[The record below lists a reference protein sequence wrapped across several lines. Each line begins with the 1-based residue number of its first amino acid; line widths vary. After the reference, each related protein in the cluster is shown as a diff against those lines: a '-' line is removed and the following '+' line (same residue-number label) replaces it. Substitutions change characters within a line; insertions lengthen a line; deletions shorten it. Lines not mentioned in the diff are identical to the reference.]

1 MSHNRGMPVS
11 SLLSACL
18 PRRPA
23 ALWLSFATCMTCMW
37 LAGCGGTQQPVAR
50 SDPPA
55 ESTVTADAESEPTA
69 ESFDDLDATYG
80 PALDTLHRM
89 LDSTEERRDEIVD
102 RARQEEKI
110 QDAELARL
118 DEEIDALASQ
128 ISATALRL
136 SEVRRNLAEVREASG
151 ERAGA
156 RLEQEAEELST
167 RLEELGDVREERQGS
182 RAELQRSIASAER
195 LSDDELF
202 ARETQSLYRETV
214 DLQRSYYREGIELAR
229 KKLAGQEASFLVD
242 HYETRIRQRN
252 RELEQGALSEDVVRT
267 FRRQQESDQRMEQ
280 ALYLAFVLEVRFP
293 TAGHELEEISAEE
306 RENLELLSEALR
318 TGWNEWG
325 ALRIHIDGHADSRAY
340 RGVRSCES
348 ATRNLE
354 LSRQRAAA
362 VREFLAERL
371 GDDSRFA
378 VDWFG
383 NFALRADAGPT
394 EEDNRRIELRIASPA
409 QQSTGVHAAY
419 FAMHDGVEMQGRT
432 FVREPGRW
440 VESSCRQADPARRVD
455 YQSSEYDQLTAR
467 LELDGTST
475 SVELGEGRELLIR
488 LGTHAVVRDGDEC
501 VEVVPCTAP

>member
-1 MSHNRGMPVS
+1 MFVRAG
-11 SLLSACL
+11 LLTTPLTISACL
-18 PRRPA
+18 V
-23 ALWLSFATCMTCMW
+23 TCLVT
-37 LAGCGGTQQPVAR
+37 GCGGTSEPVVEPG
-50 SDPPA
+50 PPA
-55 ESTVTADAESEPTA
+55 EAPVQAETEPTA

-80 PALDTLHRM
+80 PALETLHRM
-89 LDSTEERRDEIVD
+89 LDSTEGRRDEIVS
-102 RARQEEKI
+102 RAREEEHR
-110 QDAELARL
+110 QDEELARL
-118 DEEIDALASQ
+118 DDEIDALASQ
-128 ISATALRL
+128 VSSTALRL
-136 SEVRRNLAEVREASG
+136 AEVRQNLAEVRAASG
-151 ERAGA
+151 ERGGA
-156 RLEQEAEELST
+156 RLEQEADELAA
-167 RLEELGDVREERQGS
+167 RLEELGDVRQERQQR
-182 RAELQRSIASAER
+182 RAELAREIASGER
-195 LSDDELF
+195 LSDDELYV
-202 ARETQSLYRETV
+202 REVQTLYRETV

-252 RELEQGALSEDVVRT
+252 RELEEGALSEDVVRT

-362 VREFLAERL
+362 VREFLGERL
-371 GDDSRFA
+371 GESSRFA

-409 QQSTGVHAAY
+409 QESTGVHAAY
-419 FAMHDGVEMQGRT
+419 FAMHEALEMQGRT
-432 FVREPGRW
+432 FYREPGRW
-440 VESSCRQADPARRVD
+440 VERSCLKPEPSRRVD
-455 YQSSEYDQLTAR
+455 YQSRKYDELMQR
-467 LELDGTST
+467 LDFDPKTPT
-475 SVELGEGRELLIR
+475 SVKLGEGRELLIR
-488 LGTHAVVRDGDEC
+488 LGTHAVVRDGDDC

>member
-1 MSHNRGMPVS
+1 MSVCSISAR
-11 SLLSACL
+11 SLLSRTPFVSPPMLLFAVC
-18 PRRPA
+18 
-23 ALWLSFATCMTCMW
+23 AL
-37 LAGCGGTQQPVAR
+37 LAGCGGPPEPVVE
-50 SDPPA
+50 PGPPVEEMPA
-55 ESTVTADAESEPTA
+55 ETEPEPTA

-80 PALDTLHRM
+80 PALQTLHRM
-89 LDSTEERRDEIVD
+89 LDSTEDRREEIVS
-102 RARQEEKI
+102 RAREEEQR

-118 DEEIDALASQ
+118 DEEIDDLASQ
-128 ISATALRL
+128 VSATALRL
-136 SEVRRNLAEVREASG
+136 NEVRQNLAEVREASG

-156 RLEQEAEELST
+156 RLEQEADELSS
-167 RLEELGDVREERQGS
+167 RLQELGDVRAERQA
-182 RAELQRSIASAER
+182 RYAELQEEIASAER

-202 ARETQSLYRETV
+202 AREIQSLYRETV
-214 DLQRSYYREGIELAR
+214 DLQRSYYRDGIELAR

-252 RELEQGALSEDVVRT
+252 RELEEGALSEDVVRT

-293 TAGHELEEISAEE
+293 TAGHQLEEISVEE

-318 TGWNEWG
+318 TGWEEWG
-325 ALRIHIDGHADSRAY
+325 ALRIHIDGHADSRAF
-340 RGVRSCES
+340 RGVRACES

-354 LSRQRAAA
+354 LSRQRAEA
-362 VREFLAERL
+362 VRNFLEERL
-371 GDDSRFA
+371 GESSRFA

-409 QQSTGVHAAY
+409 QESTGVHSAY
-419 FAMHDGVEMQGRT
+419 FAMHDELSMQGRS

-440 VESSCRQADPARRVD
+440 VEASCRQAEPARRVD
-455 YQSSEYDQLTAR
+455 YQSTDYDELMQR
-467 LELDGTST
+467 LDLDPKSPT
-475 SVELGEGRELLIR
+475 SVKLGEGRELLVR
-488 LGTHAVVRDGDEC
+488 LGTHAVVRDGDAC